1 MSHEPRPR
9 FGATG
14 IGVADLARSVGFY
27 TSVFGMKKLMRFKLP
42 HMNEVV
48 LGFDGAAG
56 GALVL
61 MQYTDGSV
69 HDYANTGAKLV
80 FYVPD
85 PRALAKRI
93 REAGLPIER
102 EPEPIPEFAN
112 AIVGFARDPDGY
124 RIEILEAQPGAAQ
137 P

>member
-1 MSHEPRPR
+1 MSPETHPR

-14 IGVADLARSVGFY
+14 IGVKDLARSVAFY
-27 TSVFGMKKLMRFKLP
+27 TNVFGMKKLMKFTLP

-61 MQYTDGSV
+61 MQYTDGSM
-69 HDYANTGAKLV
+69 HDYASTGAKLV

-85 PRALAKRI
+85 PPGLAKRI
-93 REAGLPIER
+93 REAGLPVER

-112 AIVGFARDPDGY
+112 AVVGFARDPDGY
-124 RIEILEAQPGAAQ
+124 LIEILEAKPVSRT
-137 P
+137 

>member
-1 MSHEPRPR
+1 MRQPARPR

-14 IGVADLARSVGFY
+14 IGVKDLVRSVDFY
-27 TSVFGMKKLMRFKLP
+27 TRAFGMKKLMKFALP

-85 PRALAKRI
+85 PRELAKRI
-93 REAGLPIER
+93 REAGQPVER
-102 EPEPIPEFAN
+102 EPEPVPEFAN
-112 AIVGFARDPDGY
+112 AIIGFARDPDGY
-124 RIEILEAQPGAAQ
+124 LIEILEAQPA
-137 P
+137 

>member
-1 MSHEPRPR
+1 MSREPRPR

-14 IGVADLARSVGFY
+14 IGVRDLARSVDFY
-27 TSVFGMKKLMRFKLP
+27 SKVFGMKKLLKFRLP

-61 MQYTDGSV
+61 MQYTDGSS

-85 PRALAKRI
+85 PSALAQRI

-102 EPEPIPEFAN
+102 EPEPAAEFAN
-112 AIVGFARDPDGY
+112 AIIGFARDPDGY
-124 RIEILEAQPGAAQ
+124 LIEILEAQPI